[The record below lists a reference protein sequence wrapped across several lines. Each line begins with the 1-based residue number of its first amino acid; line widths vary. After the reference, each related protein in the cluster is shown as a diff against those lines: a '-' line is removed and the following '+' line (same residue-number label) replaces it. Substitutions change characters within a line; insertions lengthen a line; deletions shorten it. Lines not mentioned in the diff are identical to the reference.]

1 MLSHKPAWGSL
12 SRQSA
17 ISCAATSPSEASSG
31 AGVRFVGPV
40 SMKEEFLPSSVLYV
54 QINVGQMVKLM
65 ELYQERQGKSRT
77 PCVCRFGRGG
87 EVEGVEL
94 SSGSFW

>member
-1 MLSHKPAWGSL
+1 
-12 SRQSA
+12 
-17 ISCAATSPSEASSG
+17 
-31 AGVRFVGPV
+31 
-40 SMKEEFLPSSVLYV
+40 MKEEFLPSSVLYV

-87 EVEGVEL
+87 EGEGVEL
-94 SSGSFW
+94 S

>member
-17 ISCAATSPSEASSG
+17 IFSAATSPSEASSG
-31 AGVRFVGPV
+31 AGVRFVGPANV
-40 SMKEEFLPSSVLYV
+40 EEEFLPSDVVYV

-77 PCVCRFGRGG
+77 PCRACAGLAGG
-87 EVEGVEL
+87 ERWKEGEK
-94 SSGSFW
+94 